1 MTGLIRAELLKIR
14 TTNTWWLFGL
24 GVLGVTALAL
34 LFNCL
39 QADYFL
45 NQEAPDTSGMDPDD
59 AATTLQTYA
68 AQSQVITQAANIFTS
83 GQFFGGLFALMLG
96 TLIVTNE
103 FYHQTATATFL
114 TTPHRSS
121 VMAAKLVTGVAFAA
135 VFWLVTTIV
144 SLPTGL
150 LFFQAQDL
158 SNGLGEWEVQRAII
172 FNLLVFLLW
181 GIVGVGFGAL
191 IRSQIGAV
199 LVGSLLYVIGSQLA
213 SIIFFLIH
221 EYLIKE
227 DWVMQAQV
235 IVPSIAAQVFV
246 SATEAFPDA
255 PEYWVGGIVMLAY
268 GVVTGLVG
276 TLILRKRD
284 IS

>member
-1 MTGLIRAELLKIR
+1 MTGLIRGELLKIR

-24 GVLGVTALAL
+24 GVIGTTALAL
-34 LFNCL
+34 LVNCL
-39 QADYFL
+39 QADFFL
-45 NQEAPDTSGMDPDD
+45 NQERPDTSGMNAED
-59 AATTLQTYA
+59 AANALQQYES
-68 AQSQVITQAANIFTS
+68 QSQVIAQAANIFTS
-83 GQFFGGLFALMLG
+83 GQFFGGLFVLMLG
-96 TLIVTNE
+96 MLIVTNE

-135 VFWLVTTIV
+135 VFWLVTTIM

-150 LFFQAQDL
+150 LFFQAQEV

-172 FNLLVFLLW
+172 FNLLVFILW

-191 IRSQIGAV
+191 IRNQIGAV
-199 LVGSLLYVIGSQLA
+199 LTGSLLYVIGTQA
-213 SIIFFLIH
+213 ATIIFFLIH

-227 DWVMQAQV
+227 DWVLKAQV
-235 IVPSIAAQVFV
+235 IVPAVAAQVFV

-268 GVVTGLVG
+268 GVLCGLVG